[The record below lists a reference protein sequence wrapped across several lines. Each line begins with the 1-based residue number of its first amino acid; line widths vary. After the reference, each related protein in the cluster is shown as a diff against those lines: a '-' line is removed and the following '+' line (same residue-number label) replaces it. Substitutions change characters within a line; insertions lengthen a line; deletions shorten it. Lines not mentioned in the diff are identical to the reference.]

1 MKIQFLITGTL
12 SAALL
17 SGCATNTTSH
27 AVTASNG
34 SKVSVDTMFAT
45 PQMNNNLN
53 PDPLLREV
61 SPVQSS
67 AGMGLAVLGA
77 VLGGGVKGNVFDKNT
92 YKGTSIDTMREPTAR
107 YLAPKAEAKIHDW
120 LEKNGGGYAYQE
132 TLYIAATQ
140 WSLIYTDMSAK
151 NSNYD
156 LTYRVQF
163 FKRPEGGNAFSANIT
178 AECAPPVKTAPLS
191 DWKANNYAK
200 VSEETQKM
208 MDACVLEL
216 ENQLPRLLKK

>member
-1 MKIQFLITGTL
+1 MKVQLFITGTL

-17 SGCATNTTSH
+17 TGCAGNTTSH
-27 AVTASNG
+27 AVTATNG
-34 SKVSVDTMFAT
+34 SKVDVAT
-45 PQMNNNLN
+45 IFSPVEMNNNRY
-53 PDPLLREV
+53 PDVKLREV
-61 SPVQSS
+61 SPAHSGT
-67 AGMGLAVLGA
+67 GMGLAVLGA
-77 VLGGGVKGNVFDKNT
+77 VLGGGVSSNSFDKNN
-92 YKGTSIDTMREPTAR
+92 YKGTSIDTLPEPTSR

-120 LEKNGGGYAYQE
+120 LEKNGGGYAYTQP
-132 TLYIAATQ
+132 LFIAASQ
-140 WSLIYTDMSAK
+140 WSLIYTDLSTS

-163 FKRPEGGNAFSANIT
+163 YKRPEGGNAFSAYVI
-178 AECAPPVKTAPLS
+178 ADCAPTVKTAPLN